1 MGPFE
6 GKCSETKQ
14 GRDYKGPV
22 ATWLGIRQHLAGASQ
37 SFSLRVFQGFDTG
50 AMDWIDVQ
58 DRLWSLVLELWGL
71 LAQFPLLWIFSA
83 LHLLLWSLAV
93 LHALLYKRDPRAA
106 LGWIAV
112 SLLFP
117 LFGPVMYYV
126 FGINRIATSAR
137 QYEADAPPMT
147 FGYEFGRTEPV
158 THNPVVPVESALV
171 PFVNITDRVGSLP
184 LTSDNRIRMLVD
196 GGEAYVAMLR
206 AINAAGDYIVLTTYI
221 FDSDATGR
229 QFIDAL
235 GEAVAR
241 GVKVWVMLD
250 GIGAWYSW
258 PRADRLLKG
267 RGARVARFLP
277 PQLLPPQFYL
287 NLRNHRKILV
297 VDGKTGFT
305 GGMNIGGRHLV
316 DEAAGT
322 GTADLHFAVEGPAV
336 EQLCQVFAEDWL
348 FTTGESLELQCPP
361 LPAAGDAFARCIRD
375 GPNEDM
381 DKIQLTVMG
390 AITAATRSVLLITPY
405 FLPPASIVSSLQAAA
420 LRGVDV
426 AVLLPERSNLRYV
439 DWATRNLLLEL
450 MHYGV
455 NIYYQPQPF
464 AHTKLLIVDEH
475 YAQIGSANIDPR
487 SLRLNFELNMEVLG
501 AAPVSSLATYADQ
514 RRQRSRLLAR
524 SEIENRSLL
533 ARIRDAIFWLF
544 SPYL

>member
-1 MGPFE
+1 
-6 GKCSETKQ
+6 
-14 GRDYKGPV
+14 
-22 ATWLGIRQHLAGASQ
+22 
-37 SFSLRVFQGFDTG
+37 
-50 AMDWIDVQ
+50 MDWIEVQ
-58 DRLWSLVLELWGL
+58 DRLWGLALELWGL
-71 LAQFPLLWIFSA
+71 LMQFPWLWIFSA

-117 LFGPVMYYV
+117 LLGPVMYYV

-137 QYEADAPPMT
+137 QYGPDSPRMT
-147 FGYEFGRTEPV
+147 FGYEFGHTGPI
-158 THNPVVPVESALV
+158 THNALV
-171 PFVNITDRVGSLP
+171 PADPALAPFIHVTDRVGSLP
-184 LTSDNRIRMLVD
+184 LTGDNRIRMLVD

-206 AINAAGDYIVLTTYI
+206 AINAARDYIVLTTYI
-221 FDSDATGR
+221 FETDATGL
-229 QFIDAL
+229 QFVDAL

-241 GVKVWVMLD
+241 GVKVWVILD

-258 PRADRLLKG
+258 PRADRALKR
-267 RGARVARFLP
+267 RGVKVARFLP
-277 PQLLPPQFYL
+277 PRLLPPQFYL

-297 VDGKTGFT
+297 VDGDIGFT

-316 DEAAGT
+316 DEVAGT
-322 GTADLHFAVEGPAV
+322 GTADLHFEVLGPAV

-348 FTTGESLELQCPP
+348 FTTGDTLELQCRQS
-361 LPAAGDAFARCIRD
+361 PADGDAFARCIRD

-390 AITAATRSVLLITPY
+390 VIAAATRSVLLITPY

-450 MHYGV
+450 LQYGV
-455 NIYYQPQPF
+455 SIYYQPEPF
-464 AHTKLLIVDEH
+464 AHTKLLVVDES

-501 AAPVSSLATYADQ
+501 VGAVASLAEYADQ
-514 RRQRSRLLAR
+514 RRRRSRLLAR
-524 SEIENRSLL
+524 EEIENRSVL
-533 ARIRDAIFWLF
+533 ARIRDAFFWLF